1 MLTTNLSTRPFY
13 NERAVRALLLAALLA
28 ILALTAFNVW
38 WGLSLRG
45 EEQRLSARATDARAR
60 AAQLREEAGRMTA
73 EIDPRE
79 MEAVANAAA
88 EANNVIA
95 QRAFSWTALL
105 ADLEATLPDTVR
117 VTSVQPRAENGV
129 VRVALN
135 VEAANAEALAL
146 FMDALEERGTF
157 SEVLPRGQVI
167 SEEGVEAGIEAT
179 YTAPPA
185 DAPAAKTASTRT
197 RRNTGG
203 AS

>member
-1 MLTTNLSTRPFY
+1 MDAASTPSGIAPAPPLWRSFSGLFP
-13 NERAVRALLLAALLA
+13 ETAEAAPWSGPRWWWGGPLDVEG
-28 ILALTAFNVW
+28 LAL
-38 WGLSLRG
+38 GSM
-45 EEQRLSARATDARAR
+45 Q
-60 AAQLREEAGRMTA
+60 
-73 EIDPRE
+73 
-79 MEAVANAAA
+79 AVATAAP

-105 ADLEATLPDTVR
+105 TDLEATLPDNVR
-117 VTSVQPRAENGV
+117 VTSVQPRVENGV

-167 SEEGVEAGIEAT
+167 SEEGVEAGVEAT

-185 DAPAAKTASTRT
+185 NAPAAKTASTRT
-197 RRNTGG
+197 RRETGG
-203 AS
+203 PS